1 MYRLYRSGRGA
12 GACLCCYTVNIFD
25 MNLSKK
31 LFLILCISLSLG
43 ATSVYAQR
51 YASRNG
57 TVKLSY
63 NAPHG
68 KMETVNRQVNV
79 GLNVETGE
87 FRLTMLMLSFRFQSA
102 YNQEKFNE
110 YFIKNAHFAN
120 STFRG
125 TIVDLHKV
133 NFSKKGEYEV
143 TVTGD
148 LTLRQVT
155 NKVTAKG
162 KFIVGDNTFSG
173 KSVFRVNLMDFNFN
187 IPPTMEKLIEV
198 TFDVDL
204 KKL

>member
-1 MYRLYRSGRGA
+1 MK
-12 GACLCCYTVNIFD
+12 FFQ
-25 MNLSKK
+25 K
-31 LFLILCISLSLG
+31 ISLLLLFALSLCTINLYG
-43 ATSVYAQR
+43 QR

-68 KMETVNRQVNV
+68 KMETINRQVNV

-87 FRLTMLMLSFRFQSA
+87 FRLTMVMLSFRFHSA

-125 TIVDLHKV
+125 KIEDLHKV
-133 NFSKKGEYEV
+133 DFSRKGEYEV
-143 TVTGD
+143 QVTGD
-148 LTLRQVT
+148 LTLRQTT
-155 NKVTAKG
+155 NKVSAKG
-162 KFIVGDNTFSG
+162 KFIVGDDTFSG
-173 KSVFRVNLMDFNFN
+173 KSVFMVNLMDFNFN